1 MTRYRNR
8 KSVCLSPM
16 IERLEL
22 RQLLAADLPWN
33 SSSTIQAEGEDSP
46 IFYMAGQ
53 DFIQLR
59 VHPTKVAV
67 GFKNESVA
75 SLLNNALLYSRGVTP
90 GVQVYESSNIIDASV
105 LSQIKALESVSYT
118 TPVLIADKTNT
129 EMVLLDEVVVSLKPN
144 VTIQQVLADRPQF
157 VSYSAMFGVDNQFV
171 LKVGNSVGLQT
182 LHEANRLLA
191 DPRLEW
197 VEPNFYQNWQ
207 KFYQPND
214 SLITSQWHLNNSG
227 QGGGLI
233 DADSD
238 LFEAWDMNPGGSSN
252 IVVAVIDDGVQASHP
267 DINAWTNPGEI
278 AGDGVDNDA
287 NGFIDD
293 VFGWNFVTNT
303 NQAQP
308 TGTGFGTD
316 SHGTAVA
323 GVATARGDNGL
334 GVAGAAYKS
343 RAISIRMFDGNGV
356 ASVAGIG
363 NALRYGGRYG
373 DIVNNSWGGGAPSN
387 LISDAINWGITNGR
401 GGLGATYFFSAG
413 NGGVGSLSYPASLT
427 LSIPGLISVGS
438 TNNRGQ
444 RSDYSQYGVGLDIV
458 APSDDW
464 RNNTYQAIVTTDRT
478 GTNNGYAANSDYTG
492 TLTIQF
498 SGGTGFGGTSSASPL
513 ASGIAAL
520 TLSQAANLN
529 VPLSPIQLKS
539 YFRTTTDLAG
549 GVVYDLVTGINNEF
563 GYGRINAATA
573 VAGIDKAEISVVNAT
588 TEFSSGSNINFGAL
602 IVGQTAERTFRIR
615 NQGTRNL
622 NLSGLV
628 VPAPFTI
635 VSAFG
640 DNQLSLGEMTSITI
654 GYAPT
659 EGGTFNAA
667 SQIQSNDIDEGTF
680 VLNLAGTATLAD
692 AAGTF
697 YEDFA
702 NDGVRGPHDTAV
714 DATGFAYVDT
724 NLNGS
729 FNAGEPQST
738 IDAAGR
744 FYFLSLPNG
753 THTIRSSLA
762 GWTARTPATNGH
774 TVTLVDDTSNFQT
787 LDFGFQKNTRAYARV
802 YNDLNINGTRESDEP
817 GVANLLVFNDLNSN
831 QVRDSATPFTA
842 TQSTPTTVADLAV
855 STSSLTVNAS
865 NTIADVN
872 VTVRIPH
879 TWMSDMTVTLISP
892 SNTRVTLAAGNGGS
906 ADGFLGT
913 TFDDESA
920 LAIGSGAFPFAG
932 SFRPITLL
940 SAFDGQNSGGVWRLE
955 VEDDAGGDSGTIEN
969 WTLTIT
975 PLESADQA
983 NGDGFVG
990 VDIPSGASSLQLQLF
1005 GAYDYVNPING
1016 TRTVASTGTPSVGTE
1031 FGVLFGNFAPT
1042 ALNLTGSSIMENRPA
1057 NTTIGTLATIDP
1069 NRNDAFTYQLVPGAL
1084 DNDSFNLLGST
1095 LRSTAPFDFETKS
1108 AYNVRI
1114 RTTDLGGLFIER
1126 NFVISVTNENEAP
1139 GAILLSNTTLAENG
1153 IPPVLVG
1160 LLSTADP
1167 DAGDAASFSFIAGAG
1182 SGDNSLF
1189 RITGNRLESS
1199 VSLNFETRN
1208 SYSVRVQAKDQQGL
1222 SVEAAFV
1229 ISVTNVNEP
1238 PTSITLSANT
1248 ILENQPAGTRVGLL
1262 NSVDQDLGETFV
1274 YTLVPGS
1281 GSAEN
1286 SLFTIFGNELRTASP
1301 LDFETTKLLSVRVR
1315 TTDANGLFFEQP
1327 FFTSTIN
1334 LNEPPTSL
1342 SLSANSIEEFRPIG
1356 TSIGS
1361 FATVDPDVGDR
1372 FTYALVGND
1381 AYPDNTSFLVVGNEI
1396 RNARVFDFEVKSQ
1409 YVVQVR
1415 TSDLGGLSRNQT
1427 FTIRVSDVNDP
1438 PSDIGLSANIV
1449 PENAASG
1456 ITVGKLSTV
1465 DPDIGDTFTYAL
1477 VSGTGSTDNS
1487 SFAIVGDELRT
1498 AQSFDFESKTSY
1510 SVRIS
1515 SRDSTGIV
1523 IQKQFTIAVSNI
1535 NEAPTALALSS
1546 ATLLENMPANA
1557 VVGTLA
1563 TSDPDNGDTFVY
1575 SFGTGAGDSD
1585 NASFAIVGN
1594 VLQAK
1599 SSLDFESKSSYAI
1612 RIRTTDSGSLAL
1624 ERTFTI
1630 SVMDVNEAPTQLNVN
1645 ADLRENLPS
1654 STVIATFSTND
1665 PDLAETTTYQLV
1677 TGTGDTDNG
1686 SFSLGTNGQLRINS
1700 TANFEVRNSYSI
1712 RVRAVDKGGLTVERD
1727 VLLSVV
1733 NGNDIPTNITLT
1745 PQTMLENAPF
1755 GTTVG
1760 TFNTIDE
1767 DSGDS
1772 FTYSLVNGSGSN
1784 DNTSFVIVSNTL
1796 RASIVPD
1803 FETKS
1808 SYNVRIRTTDAG
1820 GASVEVPLTISIIN
1834 ANEPPTDIRLSP
1846 SSIAE
1851 NLPANT
1857 VVGTLASLDQDASES
1872 FTYQLVSGTGS
1883 DGNGWFRI
1891 TGTELV
1897 TSQILNFEQSA
1908 SPSIRVRSTDSGG
1921 NTLEKTINITVL
1933 DTNDLPTPPSL
1944 SNRSI
1949 VENQSV
1955 GTVVGLLSSFD
1966 EDSNDATVFQFVGSG
1981 NDNAQFTISGNQLLS
1996 NAIFDFERKSTYTIE
2011 LQAIDKSGTGPI
2023 SSFTINIIDLNEAP
2037 SGIILSNATAAE
2049 NNITPTLIGEL
2060 SAVDADAADTAQFS
2074 FSSGLGS
2081 EDNGSFALVGRSLYL
2096 IEVADFEA
2104 KPSYSIRVK
2113 ATDAAGLFFE
2123 FPFLIEITNQDES
2136 PFGLSISN
2144 NRISESPST
2153 GRFVGTLSATEPD
2166 GQPIV
2171 YSLVVGAGNNS
2182 QFALMGSSVVLLPA
2196 TDFETTEQYE
2206 LVARASDP
2214 SGNFVERSLTIFVTD
2229 VEESP
2234 VDVNLTSTTVLEN
2247 QSSGTLVGRFSS
2259 VDSDR
2264 SESFDYSLV
2273 EGSGAGSN
2281 SSFIIVGDELRTSRS
2296 LDFEAQ
2302 QTLQVRVRT
2311 TDSTGLFFEKAFSL
2325 VVLNVNESPT
2335 LVSLSNFEV
2344 VENAV
2349 APVLIGTL
2357 SHNDPDALDSVSF
2370 SLVTGPGDADNS
2382 RFTISDNTLRLLESP
2397 NFERKS
2403 RYEIRIRAQ
2412 DFAGLFADT
2421 GFSIGVSD
2429 LNEAPFGLSLSN
2441 LRIDESALTNRFVG
2455 TISALDPDEDPLVYS
2470 LAPGI
2475 AENSNFFISGSSLF
2489 LSSSSD
2495 FETKPQ
2501 YFPVLRATDPAG
2513 LSVDTGFT
2521 ILINDVAEAPTSLTM
2536 STRTVAENQASGT
2549 IVGVFSTSDQDV
2561 GSVFTYTLTPGAGS
2575 QNNSLFS
2582 ISGNELRTTAKFN
2595 FEMENNYSIRVRTT
2609 DSTGLSLESVFR
2621 IDVTDLPEQ
2630 FILAGADFANTPKD
2644 LRVVISVL
2652 ANDVDP
2658 DGFVDATTVAIV
2670 TPPTQGQV
2678 NVRPDGTMEYTPLPK
2693 KIYSESFAYR
2703 VKDNDGEWSNV
2714 ANVTVSVESAFHNHQ
2729 RPLDVNAD
2737 GRIDSLDV
2745 LVLVNEINTGGQ
2757 RDLPSELPYTT
2768 PYLDPNNDGALSSLD
2783 VLLVVNFL
2791 NSDSSLPEPEGEVFR
2806 QEISPV
2812 GPFELG
2818 SALAVDVVAID
2829 DFFRDYDV
2837 KEASRR
2843 QRRFR

>member
-1 MTRYRNR
+1 
-8 KSVCLSPM
+8 M

-22 RQLLAADLPWN
+22 RHLLAADLLWN
-33 SSSTIQAEGEDSP
+33 ASSMIQAEGEENP

-53 DFIQLR
+53 DLIQLR

-67 GFKNESVA
+67 GFKNEPVN
-75 SLLNNALLYSRGVTP
+75 SLLNDALQYSRGVTP
-90 GVQVYESSNIIDASV
+90 GVQVYESSSIIDAGI

-118 TPVLIADKTNT
+118 TPVLIAEKTNT
-129 EMVLLDEVVVSLKPN
+129 EMVLLDEVVVALKPN
-144 VTIQQVLADRPQF
+144 VTIQQFLADRPQF
-157 VSYSAMFGVDNQFV
+157 VSYSTMFGVDNQFV

-191 DPRLEW
+191 DPRLAW

-214 SLITSQWHLNNSG
+214 PLIASQWHLNNSG

-278 AGDGVDNDA
+278 PGDGVDNDA
-287 NGFIDD
+287 NGLIDD

-308 TGTGFGTD
+308 TGTGFATD

-323 GVATARGDNGL
+323 GVATARGDNGI
-334 GVAGAAYKS
+334 GVAGAAYRS

-356 ASVAGIG
+356 ASVAGIA

-373 DIVNNSWGGGAPSN
+373 DIVNNSWGGGAPST
-387 LISDAINWGITNGR
+387 LISDAITWGITNGR

-413 NGGVGSLSYPASLT
+413 NGGVGSLSYPSSLT

-498 SGGTGFGGTSSASPL
+498 AGGTGFGGTSSASPL

-549 GVVYDLVTGINNEF
+549 GVAYDVVTGINNEF
-563 GYGRINAATA
+563 GYGRINAAMA

-615 NQGTRNL
+615 NQGTRSL
-622 NLSGLV
+622 NLSSLV

-635 VSAFG
+635 VSSFG
-640 DNQLSLGEMTSITI
+640 DNQLALGEMTNITI

-659 EGGTFNAA
+659 AAGTFNGAA
-667 SQIQSNDIDEGTF
+667 QIQSNDIDEGTF

-702 NDGVRGPHDTAV
+702 NDGVRGLHDTAV

-724 NLNGS
+724 NLSGT

-762 GWTARTPATNGH
+762 GWTTRTPASNGH
-774 TVTLVDDTSNFQT
+774 TFTLVDDTSNFQT

-802 YNDLNINGTRESDEP
+802 YNDLNVNGTRESNEP

-831 QVRDSATPFTA
+831 QVRDSAPTFTA
-842 TQSTPTTVADLAV
+842 TQSTPTPVVDLAV
-855 STSSLTVNAS
+855 STSSLTVNAA

-879 TWMSDMTVTLISP
+879 TWMSDMIVTLISP

-913 TFDDESA
+913 TFDDEAA
-920 LAIGSGAFPFAG
+920 LGIGTGAFPFAG
-932 SFRPITLL
+932 SFRPLTPL

-955 VEDDAGGDSGTIEN
+955 VVDDIGGDSGTIEN

-975 PLESADQA
+975 PLESADLA
-983 NGDGFVG
+983 NGDGYVG
-990 VDIPSGASSLQLQLF
+990 LDVPSGASPLQLQLF

-1016 TRTVASTGTPSVGTE
+1016 TRTVTSTGTPSVGTE

-1057 NTTIGTLATIDP
+1057 NTTIGSLATTDP
-1069 NRNDAFTYQLVPGAL
+1069 NRNDAFVYQLVPGAL
-1084 DNDSFNLLGST
+1084 DNSSFSLVGAT
-1095 LRSTAPFDFETKS
+1095 LRSAASFDFETKS
-1108 AYNVRI
+1108 TYNVRV
-1114 RTTDLGGLFIER
+1114 RSTDLGGLFIER
-1126 NFVISVTNENEAP
+1126 DFVISVNNENEAP
-1139 GAILLSNTTLAENG
+1139 GAIVLSNTTIAENG
-1153 IPPVLVG
+1153 VPPVLVG
-1160 LLSTADP
+1160 LLSTTDP
-1167 DAGDAASFSFIAGAG
+1167 DAGDAASFSFIAGVG

-1208 SYSVRVQAKDQQGL
+1208 SYTVRIQAKDQEGL
-1222 SVEAAFV
+1222 SVEAPFV
-1229 ISVTNVNEP
+1229 ITVTNVNEP
-1238 PTSITLSANT
+1238 PTAVTLSANT
-1248 ILENQPAGTRVGLL
+1248 IVENQPAGTRVGLL
-1262 NSVDQDLGETFV
+1262 NSLDQDLGETFV

-1281 GSAEN
+1281 GSTEN
-1286 SLFTIFGNELRTASP
+1286 SSFAIVGNELRTAGP
-1301 LDFETTKLLSVRVR
+1301 LDFETIKLLSVRVR

-1327 FFTSTIN
+1327 FFVSTIN
-1334 LNEPPTSL
+1334 LNESPTTL

-1356 TSIGS
+1356 TTIGS
-1361 FATVDPDVGDR
+1361 FATIDPDVGDR

-1381 AYPDNTSFLVVGNEI
+1381 VYPDNASFLVVGSEI

-1449 PENAASG
+1449 PENAATG
-1456 ITVGKLSTV
+1456 TTVGRLSTV
-1465 DPDIGDTFTYAL
+1465 DPDVGDTFTYSL

-1498 AQSFDFESKTSY
+1498 TQTFDFETKSSY
-1510 SVRIS
+1510 SVRVS

-1523 IQKQFTIAVSNI
+1523 IQKQFTIAVSNV
-1535 NEAPTALALSS
+1535 NETPTALALSS
-1546 ATLLENMPANA
+1546 ATLLENLPANTA
-1557 VVGTLA
+1557 VGTLS
-1563 TSDPDNGDTFVY
+1563 TSDPDTGETFTY
-1575 SFGTGAGDSD
+1575 SFGIGTGDSD

-1599 SSLDFESKSSYAI
+1599 SSLDFETKSSYAI
-1612 RIRTTDSGSLAL
+1612 RLRTTDSGSLVL

-1630 SVMDVNEAPTQLNVN
+1630 SVMDVNEAPTQLNVA
-1645 ADLRENLPS
+1645 ADLRENLPA

-1665 PDLAETTTYQLV
+1665 PDLTEAVTYQLV
-1677 TGTGDTDNG
+1677 VGSGDTDNG
-1686 SFSLGTNGQLRINS
+1686 AFSLGTNGQLRINS
-1700 TANFEVRNSYSI
+1700 TANFEVKNSYSI
-1712 RVRAVDKGGLTVERD
+1712 RVRATDKGGLTVERD

-1733 NGNDIPTNITLT
+1733 NVNDTPTHITLT
-1745 PQTMLENAPF
+1745 PLTLLENVPF

-1760 TFNTIDE
+1760 TFSTTDE
-1767 DSGDS
+1767 DAGDS
-1772 FTYSLVNGSGSN
+1772 FTYSLVSGSGSD
-1784 DNTSFVIVSNTL
+1784 DNASFVVVSNTL
-1796 RASIVPD
+1796 RASMVPN

-1820 GASVEVPLTISIIN
+1820 GASVEVPLTISIID

-1857 VVGTLASLDQDASES
+1857 AVGILSSLDQDANEA

-1883 DGNGWFRI
+1883 DGNGLFRI
-1891 TGTELV
+1891 SGTEIFTL
-1897 TSQILNFEQSA
+1897 QPLNFELNA

-1921 NTLEKTINITVL
+1921 NTFEKIMNVTVL

-1944 SNRSI
+1944 SNLSI
-1949 VENQSV
+1949 QENRSV
-1955 GTVVGLLSSFD
+1955 GTLIGLLSSFD
-1966 EDSNDATVFQFVGSG
+1966 EDANDPTVFQLTGSG
-1981 NDNAQFTISGNQLLS
+1981 NDNALFAISGNQLLS
-1996 NAIFDFERKSTYTIE
+1996 NASFDFETRSTYFIDV
-2011 LQAIDKSGTGPI
+2011 QAIDKSGTGPM
-2023 SSFTINIIDLNEAP
+2023 SSFRINVVNLNEAP
-2037 SGIILSNATAAE
+2037 SGILLSNSTVAE
-2049 NNITPTLIGEL
+2049 NSNTPTLIGEL

-2074 FSSGLGS
+2074 FIAGPGS
-2081 EDNGSFALVGRSLYL
+2081 EDNGSFSMVGRSLYL
-2096 IEVADFEA
+2096 LEIADFEA
-2104 KPSYSIRVK
+2104 KTSYSIRVR
-2113 ATDAAGLFFE
+2113 ATDAAGLSIE
-2123 FPFLIEITNQDES
+2123 VPFSIEVTDQDES

-2144 NRISESPST
+2144 NAISESPAT

-2166 GQPIV
+2166 GQPLV
-2171 YSLVVGAGNNS
+2171 YSLVAGAGDNS
-2182 QFALMGSSVVLLPA
+2182 QFALQGSSVFLFTA
-2196 TDFETTEQYE
+2196 TDFETTEQYS
-2206 LVARASDP
+2206 LVARAIDP
-2214 SGNFVERSLTIFVTD
+2214 AGNFVERAIAIFITD
-2229 VEESP
+2229 VEEAP
-2234 VDVNLTSTTVLEN
+2234 VELNLSSNTVLEN
-2247 QSSGTLVGRFSS
+2247 QVTGTLVGRLSS

-2264 SESFDYSLV
+2264 NESFEYSLV
-2273 EGSGAGSN
+2273 NGSGDGSN
-2281 SSFIIVGDELRTSRS
+2281 SSFILVGDELRTSS
-2296 LDFEAQ
+2296 TFDFELQ
-2302 QTLQVRVRT
+2302 QSHQVRVRT
-2311 TDSTGLFFEKAFSL
+2311 TDSTGLFLERAFSL
-2325 VVLNVNESPT
+2325 LVVNVNESPT
-2335 LVSLSNFEV
+2335 LVSLSNLEIS
-2344 VENAV
+2344 ENSV
-2349 APVLIGTL
+2349 APALIGSL
-2357 SHNDPDALDSVSF
+2357 SHNDPDVSDSVSF
-2370 SLVTGPGDADNS
+2370 SFVTGPGDADNS
-2382 RFTISDNTLRLLESP
+2382 RFAISDNTLRLLESP
-2397 NFERKS
+2397 NFEGKS
-2403 RYEIRIRAQ
+2403 RYEIRVRAQ
-2412 DFAGLFADT
+2412 DLAGLFVDT
-2421 GFSIGVSD
+2421 GFSIDVSD
-2429 LNEAPFGLSLSN
+2429 VNEAPFGLALSN
-2441 LRIDESALTNRFVG
+2441 RRIDESAQTNRLVG
-2455 TISALDPDEDPLVYS
+2455 TISATDPDGDPLVFS

-2475 AENSNFFISGSSLF
+2475 PENSNFTISGSSLF
-2489 LSSSSD
+2489 LSSASD
-2495 FETKPQ
+2495 YETRPQ

-2521 ILINDVAEAPTSLTM
+2521 LLINDVPEAPTSLTL
-2536 STRTVAENQASGT
+2536 SSRTIAENQAAGAV
-2549 IVGVFSTSDQDV
+2549 VGVFSTSDPD
-2561 GSVFTYTLTPGAGS
+2561 GGDTFSYALTSGAGG
-2575 QNNSLFS
+2575 QNNALFS
-2582 ISGNELRTTAKFN
+2582 ISGNELRTTGKFN
-2595 FEMENNYSIRVRTT
+2595 FEVVNNYSVRVRTT
-2609 DSTGLSLESVFR
+2609 DSAGLSLESVFR

-2630 FILAGADFANTPKD
+2630 FIQAGPDFANTPKD
-2644 LRVVISVL
+2644 LKVVISVL
-2652 ANDVDP
+2652 TNDVDP
-2658 DGFVDATTVAIV
+2658 DGIVDATTVAIV
-2670 TPPTQGQV
+2670 TPPTRGQV
-2678 NVRPDGTMEYTPLPK
+2678 SVRTDGTIEYTPQPRQ
-2693 KIYSESFAYR
+2693 IYSESFSYR

-2714 ANVTVSVESAFHNHQ
+2714 ANVTVSVESAFHN
-2729 RPLDVNAD
+2729 RGMPLDVNAD
-2737 GRIDSLDV
+2737 GRVDSLDV
-2745 LVLVNEINTGGQ
+2745 LVLVNDINSGGQ

-2791 NSDSSLPEPEGEVFR
+2791 NSDSSFPEPEGEVNP
-2806 QEISPV
+2806 PV
-2812 GPFELG
+2812 GPLE
-2818 SALAVDVVAID
+2818 SESTMAVDVIAID
-2829 DFFRDYDV
+2829 DYFRDFDS
-2837 KEASRR
+2837 KEVSRR
-2843 QRRFR
+2843 LRRSR